1 MLVHCPVGDCRWWSK
16 HPFGPQIGKC
26 FPGSAIIGPWIGIEE
41 FEEYL
46 QVPFE
51 LFMDDSLKQKAR
63 GCEMRL
69 KPEEAIQYIEKFFP
83 LVEGDVIFTGTPSG
97 VGEIEPGQLGSLKWG
112 EKLEYQVQ
120 F

>member
-1 MLVHCPVGDCRWWSK
+1 VVIDHTSWL
-16 HPFGPQIGKC
+16 QIGKC
-26 FPGSAIIGPWIGIEE
+26 FPGSAIIGPWIAIEG
-41 FEEYL
+41 FKDYL

-51 LFMDDSLKQKAR
+51 LFMDKSLKQRAC
-63 GCEMRL
+63 GSEMRL
-69 KPEEAIQYIEKFFP
+69 QPEEAIQYIETFFP

-97 VGEIEPGQLGSLKWG
+97 VGEIEPGQLGCLKWG